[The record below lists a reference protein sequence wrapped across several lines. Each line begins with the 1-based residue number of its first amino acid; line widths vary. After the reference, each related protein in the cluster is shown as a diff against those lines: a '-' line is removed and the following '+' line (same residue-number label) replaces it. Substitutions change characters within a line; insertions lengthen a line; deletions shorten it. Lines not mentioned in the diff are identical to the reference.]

1 MAADWKRCGVA
12 DTCREKDGAF
22 TKMNALK
29 ASTEVINVVVVGHVD
44 HGKSTLIGR
53 LLVDTKSLPQGKL
66 EQVRAMC
73 ARNAKPFE
81 YAFLLD
87 ALKDEQSQGI
97 TIDTAR
103 CFFKT
108 KKRNYIIIDAPGH
121 IEFLKNMITGAAR
134 ADAAFIVIDAK
145 EGIKE
150 NSRRHGYMI
159 SMLGIEQVS
168 VLVNK
173 MDLVGYEEKEFQ
185 RIKREYTDFLGRLNV
200 QPASFI
206 PISAFDGVNV
216 TSQSDLM
223 PWYRG
228 VIVLEQFDAFEK
240 EDIRHGL
247 PFRFPVQ
254 DIYKFTE
261 GGDTQRIFVGTV
273 ETGTAAAGDDVIFL
287 PSGKRSR
294 LSTVEGFNTP
304 ARTTVGA
311 GEAIGVTLQTQ
322 VYVKPGELMAKVS
335 ESQPH
340 VSTRFRANL
349 FWMGHA
355 PMIKEKKYKL
365 KIGSFRTSMQLV
377 EILNVIDASD
387 LTSVVNKQQVDRHDI
402 AECVLETPRP
412 VAFDLAGEIIFT
424 GRFVIVD
431 NYEIAGAGI
440 ILEAIHTEDSALR
453 RHVSR
458 REFAWESS
466 GISSAQRMSAY
477 EHGAKFVVFTGDDQ
491 AKTDALATALEKRL
505 FERNFKTYY
514 MRMANVMSGLDAD
527 IKHESEERDEHIRRL
542 GELARI
548 LTDSGQIFIT
558 SLSNIDDYDL
568 ETLELLNRP
577 NEILV
582 INVGEKRFD
591 NYRAILE
598 LDSAEDMTKSIDK
611 VSALLKEKKVILEYY
626 L

>member
-1 MAADWKRCGVA
+1 M
-12 DTCREKDGAF
+12 EQI
-22 TKMNALK
+22 
-29 ASTEVINVVVVGHVD
+29 SVVVVGHVD

-53 LLVDTKSLPQGKL
+53 LLADTNSLPQGKL
-66 EQVRAMC
+66 EQVRTMC
-73 ARNAKPFE
+73 VRNAKPFE

-108 KKRNYIIIDAPGH
+108 EKRRYIIIDAPGH

-134 ADAAFIVIDAK
+134 ADAAFIVIDAE

-159 SMLGIEQVS
+159 SMLGIGQVS

-173 MDLVGYEEKEFQ
+173 MDLVGYKEEIFNEIRK
-185 RIKREYTDFLGRLNV
+185 EYTDFLGRLNV
-200 QPASFI
+200 HPANFI
-206 PISAFDGVNV
+206 PISAFKGVNV
-216 TSQSDLM
+216 ASTSDRT

-228 VIVLEQFDAFEK
+228 MTVLEQFDAFEK
-240 EDIRHGL
+240 GDVRASL

-261 GGDTQRIFVGTV
+261 DGDTRRIFAGTV
-273 ETGTAAAGDDVIFL
+273 ETGKAEMGDKIVFL
-287 PSGKRSR
+287 PSGKRSHIN
-294 LSTVEGFNTP
+294 TIEGFNTP
-304 ARTTVGA
+304 GRTIVA
-311 GEAIGVTLQTQ
+311 PGEAVGFTLQTQ
-322 VYVKPGELMAKVS
+322 VYVKPGELMVKAA
-335 ESQPH
+335 EDQPH
-340 VSTRFRANL
+340 VSPRFRANL

-355 PMIKEKKYKL
+355 PMIKDKKYKL
-365 KIGSFRTSMQLV
+365 KLGALRAPLQLV

-387 LTSVVNKQQVDRHDI
+387 LTSVANKQQVDRHDV
-402 AECVLETPRP
+402 AECILEAPRP
-412 VAFDLAGEIIFT
+412 VAFDLSGKIRFT

-440 ILEAIHTEDSALR
+440 VLEDIRSEDSALR
-453 RHVSR
+453 RHVSD

-466 GISSAQRMSAY
+466 GISSAQRTAAY
-477 EHGAKFVVFTGDDQ
+477 GHSAKFVVFTGDHQ
-491 AKTDALATALEKRL
+491 EKTEVLAAALEKHL
-505 FERNFKTYY
+505 FSHNFKTYY
-514 MRMANVMSGLDAD
+514 LRMANVISGLDVD
-527 IKHESEERDEHIRRL
+527 IKHESEVRDEHIRRL

-558 SLSNIDDYDL
+558 SLSNVDDYDL
-568 ETLELLNRP
+568 KTLELLNKP

-582 INVGEKRFD
+582 INVGENHFSHYQVALTLD
-591 NYRAILE
+591 VQAEEVHSLE
-598 LDSAEDMTKSIDK
+598 K
-611 VSALLKEKKVILEYY
+611 VAALLKEKKVILEYY